1 MLKLNSWDSWFG
13 FATNLSVF
21 LGLVLVAY
29 EIGQTRVQLEISASS
44 DGTDNFVQAMEIL
57 VQDEELSQLVYTA
70 ENSYHE
76 LDDFQKWRL
85 FKYLDGYMTMS
96 EQDFGV
102 YSSLGDE
109 EIATTFGVDWR
120 ENMGR
125 PMYREY
131 WKHRKQRYN
140 KSFREFIDRILI
152 SDGTNSV

>member
-1 MLKLNSWDSWFG
+1 MSKVNSWDSWLG

-44 DGTDNFVQAMEIL
+44 DGTDNFVQAMEL
-57 VQDEELSQLVYTA
+57 LAQDEELSQLVYTA
-70 ENSYHE
+70 ENSYDD

-102 YSSLGDE
+102 YSSLGDD
-109 EIATTFGVDWR
+109 EIATTFGVDWH
-120 ENMGR
+120 ENMAL

-131 WKHRKQRYN
+131 WELRKKRYN
-140 KSFREFIDRILI
+140 KSFRAFIEGILI
-152 SDGTNSV
+152 SKNTKSV

>member
-1 MLKLNSWDSWFG
+1 MSKLKSWDGWLG
-13 FATNLSVF
+13 FVTNLSVF
-21 LGLVLVAY
+21 LGLLLVAY

-44 DGTDNFVQAMEIL
+44 DGTDNFVQAMEL
-57 VQDEELSQLVYTA
+57 LAQDEDLSLLIYTA

-76 LDDFQKWRL
+76 LDDVQKWRL

-102 YSSLGDE
+102 YSALGDD

-125 PMYREY
+125 PMYQDY

-140 KSFREFIDRILI
+140 KSFRKFIDGILN
-152 SDGTNSV
+152 SDNTSSS